1 MYTKHSPI
9 ELKAEPG
16 GNVEGIAWSFAHA
29 PDQVGDHILPG
40 GIRHGDTLPM
50 KLEHKGEVGTWSHV
64 GVDSDGLRVAGE
76 IDRSTRAGKETAA
89 RAADGDLSGLS
100 IGFGGEFQK
109 SGKNRIFTSAELSEV
124 SLVSRPANTG
134 ARVTAIKSLH
144 ECQTIA
150 EFEKS
155 LKDRLGISR
164 RQARAIANTA
174 WPLFQ
179 PEDPEDIAGILK
191 SFSLMR

>member
-1 MYTKHSPI
+1 MYTKNSPI
-9 ELKAEPG
+9 EIKADPG

-40 GIRHGDTLPM
+40 GFRYSDSLPM
-50 KLEHKGEVGTWSHV
+50 KLEHKGDIGSWQRVT
-64 GVDSDGLRVAGE
+64 VDADAVRVSGE
-76 IDRSTRAGKETAA
+76 IDKSTKAGRETAA
-89 RAADGDLSGLS
+89 RAADGELSGLS
-100 IGFGGEFQK
+100 IGFAGEFQK
-109 SGKNRIFTSAELSEV
+109 SGTNRIFTSAELAEV

-134 ARVTAIKSLH
+134 ARVTAIKSLG
-144 ECQTIA
+144 ECESIS

-174 WPLFQ
+174 WPLFNT
-179 PEDPEDIAGILK
+179 EDPDDIAGILK
-191 SFSLMR
+191 SFSLR